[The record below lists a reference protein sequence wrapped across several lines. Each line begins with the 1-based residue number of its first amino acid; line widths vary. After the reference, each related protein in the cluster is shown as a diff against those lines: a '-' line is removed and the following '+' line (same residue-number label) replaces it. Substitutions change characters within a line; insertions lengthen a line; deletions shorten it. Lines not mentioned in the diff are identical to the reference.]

1 MIIALVGLGMVFAAD
16 CGAADNVSQ
25 NDNVSFTTGDN
36 IVIDKVSVVD
46 ENISADVSVGD
57 ENISDVP
64 VKDENISADVP
75 AVDENNSTDVIGHD
89 DVIDNETPV
98 DDVVKDENDHGP
110 KINNPKDLDV
120 GIFLKINMMYMSGYS
135 TIEIGKEFNMSA
147 DEVQSA
153 VDELCVVPITNE
165 KADYVYKAYGTKTIA
180 QMADEL
186 GTGTTK
192 LISYLRHLKNGT
204 FGGVYQIIIHNRDLH
219 LLSENKTQ
227 FIIGDI

>member
-1 MIIALVGLGMVFAAD
+1 MKRNIFTVFTLMIIALVGLGMVSAAD

-36 IVIDKVSVVD
+36 IVIDKVSVV
-46 ENISADVSVGD
+46 
-57 ENISDVP
+57 
-64 VKDENISADVP
+64 DENISADVP

-192 LISYLRHLKNGT
+192 LISYL
-204 FGGVYQIIIHNRDLH
+204 II
-219 LLSENKTQ
+219 
-227 FIIGDI
+227 

>member
-1 MIIALVGLGMVFAAD
+1 MKRNIFTVFTLMIIALVGLGMVSAAD

-192 LISYLRHLKNGT
+192 LISYL
-204 FGGVYQIIIHNRDLH
+204 II
-219 LLSENKTQ
+219 
-227 FIIGDI
+227 

>member
-1 MIIALVGLGMVFAAD
+1 MKRNIFTVFTLMIIALVGLGMVFAAD

-192 LISYLRHLKNGT
+192 LISYL
-204 FGGVYQIIIHNRDLH
+204 II
-219 LLSENKTQ
+219 
-227 FIIGDI
+227 